1 MGRIRR
7 PSQRFR
13 ASQLPSQQGETY
25 MKSSASRFSHLLPLL
40 PVLIAIAVTAA
51 AQAPTGSIR
60 GIVSDPSKAIIS
72 GASVIATN
80 KATGSTRSANT
91 NSVGEYQFSAL
102 PPGEYEVKVTMQ
114 GFKSELRPLTLRV
127 GENITLDFSLDVGQA
142 NETIVVTGETP
153 VLNTTDYKIDGVVN
167 RKQIENLPLNGRN
180 FLQLALLEPGVSVES
195 VDNPGTSPNNF
206 FRVSIA
212 GASQAL
218 TRISVDGATINDR
231 VTGGTSQ
238 NFSQETVQ
246 EFQIS
251 TFNFDPSTRVTVVSR
266 SGTNDFHGSAFFYF
280 RDHNM
285 AGYPSLKRDPRR
297 FIEPSRED
305 PFFARRQGGGSIGGP
320 IRKDK
325 LHFFFNFENNNQR
338 GIVPVANNNV
348 IFSQFDSA
356 PSNPLNA
363 RQSNFKVDYKAT
375 EKHSGFLRFSTD
387 NNDNYNT
394 ANGTFLPSNWVVTK
408 NISTQAL
415 GGVTSVLTPKIVNDF
430 RYSYGYY
437 SGRLKIPT
445 TNDCTDPVI
454 CLGLGG
460 AQYRTTVGGFVIGN
474 NLNTPQN
481 RVLRTYQMTDMLS
494 WQKGEHRFRFGG
506 EWEHFYGRGSWEYI
520 NPAIVVLYDPLHLA
534 SLIPLA
540 SSPDPV
546 QAKIGRDALTAYSA
560 LPDSLKLNASGTG
573 PLRPG
578 LLPTVADLQKLPV
591 FSVLFGI
598 GDGGQPQNYRQP
610 QASRN
615 NRYRL
620 FAADQWRM
628 RQNLTIGYSLA
639 WSYEDNLLN
648 HDLDRPAYLN
658 RIFSDLS
665 APRRD
670 MNNFDPSLGFAWSL
684 RGGKTVIRGGGG
696 IFHDSNL
703 FWTRLVERA
712 YTGPSGNGRYI
723 IPGTFFGLDNT
734 SAPNPNIT
742 GAMVIGGLP
751 TYQAALNGFF
761 GNGTDLSVRGIER
774 IKTTGDIGFGAIFSP
789 DTTIAYTGQTSLGV
803 QHELA
808 RNLVVQA
815 DFVMRRAVHIGG
827 LFDTFKYDANRY
839 NRAASLGGPVLPRC
853 VGAQTLDPK
862 AQCSNGAINISISG
876 ANYRYTGLH
885 VKVDK
890 RFSDRYL
897 FTASYAL
904 SKYTGFNGVINP
916 DNFFQADG
924 YQGSDRRHRF
934 TFSGV
939 MELPSYSGDNKF
951 LRGAFNTWQVSLIS
965 QMVSKPPLNPSISNI
980 DPTGQGINAF
990 VLPGVE
996 WNGFG
1001 RGVGVSEL
1009 KDLVTKYNQSL
1020 AGKLTPRNQP
1030 YPTITLPADFD
1041 YGDTFISQDLRLT
1054 RMIRIKEKTQLQL
1067 IGEVFNIF
1075 NFANHADF
1083 GGDLRN
1089 STTFGQASRYATGV
1103 FGTGGPRAFQIAA
1116 RLTF

>member
-1 MGRIRR
+1 
-7 PSQRFR
+7 
-13 ASQLPSQQGETY
+13 
-25 MKSSASRFSHLLPLL
+25 MKRSASSFSHLLSPLI
-40 PVLIAIAVTAA
+40 VVIAIAVSALAQTA
-51 AQAPTGSIR
+51 TGSIR

-72 GASVIATN
+72 GAKVTVTN
-80 KATGSTRSANT
+80 KDTGAARVTQT
-91 NSVGEYQFSAL
+91 NSAGEFQFSL
-102 PPGEYEVKVTMQ
+102 LQPGDYEIKVTMQ
-114 GFKSELRPLTLRV
+114 GFKSHVAPITLQV
-127 GENITLDFSLDVGQA
+127 GESITSDFSMEVGGA
-142 NETIVVTGETP
+142 NETVVVTSETP
-153 VLNTTDYKIDGVVN
+153 VINTSDFKIDGVVN
-167 RKQIENLPLNGRN
+167 RKQIDNLPLNGRN

-231 VTGGTSQ
+231 VTGGTAQ

-251 TFNFDPSTRVTVVSR
+251 TFNFDPSTSVTGVGSVNVVSR

-280 RDHNM
+280 RDHNI
-285 AGYPSLKRDPRR
+285 AAYPSLKRDPRR
-297 FIEPSRED
+297 FVEPSRED

-320 IRKDK
+320 IKKDK
-325 LHFFFNFENNNQR
+325 MFFFFNIENNNQR
-338 GIVPVANNNV
+338 GVVPVANNNV

-363 RQSNFKVDYKAT
+363 RQANLKLDYKAT
-375 EKHSGFLRFSTD
+375 EKHSAFVRFSTD
-387 NNDNYNT
+387 NNNNYNT

-415 GGVTSVLTPKIVNDF
+415 GGVTSIFTPKLVNDI

-445 TNDCTDPVI
+445 SSDCADPVI

-460 AQYRTTVGGFVIGN
+460 AQYRTTIGSFVIGN

-481 RVLRTYQMTDMLS
+481 RVLRTYQLTDTLS

-506 EWEHFYGRGSWEYI
+506 EWEHLYGRGSWEYI

-534 SLIPLA
+534 SLFPLA
-540 SSPDPV
+540 GSTNPA
-546 QAKIGRDALTAYSA
+546 QAKIGQDALKAYSA
-560 LPDSLKLNASGTG
+560 LPDSLKLNATFNG
-573 PLRPG
+573 PLKPG
-578 LLPTVADLQKLPV
+578 LLPTVGDLQKLPV

-598 GDGGQPQNYRQP
+598 GDGGQPQNFRQP

-615 NRYRL
+615 NRFRL
-620 FAADQWRM
+620 FATDQWRM
-628 RQNLTIGYSLA
+628 RDNLTVSYSLA
-639 WSYEDNLLN
+639 WSYENNLLN
-648 HDLDRPAYLN
+648 HDLDRPAFLG

-670 MNNFDPSLGFAWSL
+670 TNNFDPSLGFAWSL

-723 IPGTFFGLDNT
+723 IPGTFFGLDNQA
-734 SAPNPNIT
+734 APNPNIT
-742 GAMVIGGLP
+742 GTTVIGGLP
-751 TYQAALNGFF
+751 TFQAALNGFF

-789 DTTIAYTGQTSLGV
+789 DTTVAYTGQTSLGV

-827 LFDTFKYDANRY
+827 LFDTFKYDANRF
-839 NRAASLGGPVLPRC
+839 NRAASLGGPLIPAC
-853 VGAQTLDPK
+853 APAQIPDPK
-862 AQCSNGAINISISG
+862 ALCSNGAVNISISG

-897 FTASYAL
+897 FTGSYAL
-904 SKYTGFNGVINP
+904 SKYYGFNGVINP
-916 DNFFQADG
+916 DDFFQADG
-924 YQGSDRRHRF
+924 YQGSDRHHRF
-934 TFSGV
+934 AFSGV
-939 MELPSYSGDNKF
+939 MELPSYGGGNKF

-965 QMVSKPPLNPSISNI
+965 QIVSKPPLTPTISSI
-980 DPTGQGINAF
+980 DPTGQGINVFA
-990 VLPGVE
+990 LPGVQ
-996 WNGFG
+996 WNSFG
-1001 RGVGVSEL
+1001 RDVGVDDL
-1009 KDLVTKYNQSL
+1009 KKLVDQYNQTQ
-1020 AGKLTPRNQP
+1020 AGKITPRNQT
-1030 YPTITLPADFD
+1030 YPRITLPTDFD
-1041 YGDTFISQDLRLT
+1041 NGDTFISQDLRLA
-1054 RMIRIKEKTQLQL
+1054 RIIRIKENTQLQL
-1067 IGEVFNIF
+1067 IGEVFNVF
-1075 NFANHADF
+1075 NFANHAGF

-1089 STTFGQASRYATGV
+1089 PTTFGQASSYATGV
-1103 FGTGGPRAFQIAA
+1103 FGTGGPRAFQFAA
-1116 RLTF
+1116 KLTF

>member
-1 MGRIRR
+1 
-7 PSQRFR
+7 
-13 ASQLPSQQGETY
+13 
-25 MKSSASRFSHLLPLL
+25 MKRSASSFSHLLSPLI
-40 PVLIAIAVTAA
+40 VVVAIAVSAV
-51 AQAPTGSIR
+51 AQSATGSIR
-60 GIVSDPSKAIIS
+60 GIVTDPSKAIIS
-72 GASVIATN
+72 GAKVTIIN
-80 KATGSTRSANT
+80 KDTGAARVTQT
-91 NSVGEYQFSAL
+91 NSAGEFQFSL
-102 PPGEYEVKVTMQ
+102 LQPGDYEIKVMMQ
-114 GFKSELRPLTLRV
+114 GFKSHIVPLTISAGESIASVCSV
-127 GENITLDFSLDVGQA
+127 GVDGA
-142 NETIVVTGETP
+142 NETVVVTSESP
-153 VLNTTDYKIDGVVN
+153 FINTTDFKIDGVVN
-167 RKQIENLPLNGRN
+167 RKQIDNLPLNGRN

-231 VTGGTSQ
+231 VTGGTAQ

-251 TFNFDPSTRVTVVSR
+251 TFNFDPSTSVTGVGSVNVVSR

-285 AGYPSLKRDPRR
+285 AAFPSLKRDPRR
-297 FIEPSRED
+297 FVEPSRED
-305 PFFARRQGGGSIGGP
+305 PFFARRQGGGSFGGP
-320 IRKDK
+320 IKKDK
-325 LHFFFNFENNNQR
+325 MFFFFNIENNNQR
-338 GIVPVANNNV
+338 GVVPVANNNV

-356 PSNPLNA
+356 PSNPLHA
-363 RQSNFKVDYKAT
+363 RQANLKVDYKAT
-375 EKHSGFLRFSTD
+375 EKHSAFVRFSTD
-387 NNDNYNT
+387 NNNNYNT

-415 GGVTSVLTPKIVNDF
+415 GGVTSIFTPKLVNDV

-445 TNDCTDPVI
+445 SSDCVDPVV

-460 AQYRTTVGGFVIGN
+460 AQYRTTIGGFVIGN

-481 RVLRTYQMTDMLS
+481 RVLRTYQLTDTLS

-520 NPAIVVLYDPLHLA
+520 NPAIVVLYDPLHLV

-540 SSPDPV
+540 SDPKSTPAQV
-546 QAKIGRDALTAYSA
+546 KTGLDALKAYSA
-560 LPDSLKLNASGTG
+560 LPDSLKLNATFNG
-573 PLRPG
+573 PLKPG

-598 GDGGQPQNYRQP
+598 GDGGQPQNFRQP

-620 FAADQWRM
+620 FATDQWRM
-628 RQNLTIGYSLA
+628 RDNLTVSYSLA
-639 WSYEDNLLN
+639 WSYENNLLN
-648 HDLDRPAYLN
+648 HDLDRPAFLS

-665 APRRD
+665 GPRQD
-670 MNNFDPSLGFAWSL
+670 TNNFDPSLGFAWSL

-723 IPGTFFGLDNT
+723 IPGSFFNLDNKA
-734 SAPNPNIT
+734 APNPNIT
-742 GAMVIGGLP
+742 GTTVIGGLP
-751 TYQAALNGFF
+751 TFQAALNGFF

-789 DTTIAYTGQTSLGV
+789 DTTIAYSGQTTIGV

-808 RNLVVQA
+808 RNLVVQG
-815 DFVMRRAVHIGG
+815 DFVMRRSVHVGG
-827 LFDTFKYDANRY
+827 LFDTFKYDANRFD
-839 NRAASLGGPVLPRC
+839 RAPALGGPILPQC
-853 VGAQTLDPK
+853 VGAQALDPK

-897 FTASYAL
+897 FTGSYAL

-916 DNFFQADG
+916 DNFFQANG
-924 YQGSDRRHRF
+924 YQGADRHHRF

-939 MELPSYSGDNKF
+939 MELPSYDGGNKF
-951 LRGAFNTWQVSLIS
+951 LRGALNTWQVSLIS
-965 QMVSKPPLNPSISNI
+965 QIVSKPPLTPTISSI
-980 DPTGQGINAF
+980 DPTGQGINVF
-990 VLPGVE
+990 ELPGVQ

-1001 RGVGVSEL
+1001 RDIGADDL
-1009 KDLVTKYNQSL
+1009 KNLVDQYNQTQ
-1020 AGKLTPRNQP
+1020 AGKITPRNQT
-1030 YPTITLPADFD
+1030 YPRITLPADFD
-1041 YGDTFISQDLRLT
+1041 NGDIFISQDLRLT
-1054 RMIRIKEKTQLQL
+1054 RLIRIKENTQLQL
-1067 IGEVFNIF
+1067 IGEVFNLF
-1075 NFANHADF
+1075 NFANHAGF

-1089 STTFGQASRYATGV
+1089 PTTFGQASSYATGV

-1116 RLTF
+1116 KLTF

>member
-1 MGRIRR
+1 
-7 PSQRFR
+7 
-13 ASQLPSQQGETY
+13 
-25 MKSSASRFSHLLPLL
+25 MKRSASSFNPILSLLI
-40 PVLIAIAVTAA
+40 VVIAIAVSALAQTA
-51 AQAPTGSIR
+51 TGSIR

-72 GASVIATN
+72 GAKVTVTN
-80 KATGSTRSANT
+80 KDTGATRVTQT
-91 NSVGEYQFSAL
+91 NSVGEFQFSL
-102 PPGEYEVKVTMQ
+102 LQPGDYEIKVAMQ
-114 GFKSELRPLTLRV
+114 GFKSHVAPITLQV
-127 GENITLDFSLDVGQA
+127 GESITSDFTMEVGGA
-142 NETIVVTGETP
+142 NETVVVMGETP
-153 VLNTTDYKIDGVVN
+153 VINTSDFKIDGVVN
-167 RKQIENLPLNGRN
+167 RKQIDNLPLNGRN

-251 TFNFDPSTRVTVVSR
+251 TFNFDPSTSVTGVGSVNVVSR

-297 FIEPSRED
+297 FVEPSRAD

-320 IRKDK
+320 IKKDRMF
-325 LHFFFNFENNNQR
+325 FFFNIENNNQR
-338 GIVPVANNNV
+338 GVVPVANNNV
-348 IFSQFDSA
+348 ILSQFDSA
-356 PSNPLNA
+356 PSNPLHA
-363 RQSNFKVDYKAT
+363 RQANLKVDYKVT
-375 EKHSGFLRFSTD
+375 EKHNAFMRFSTD
-387 NNDNYNT
+387 NNNNYNT

-415 GGVTSVLTPKIVNDF
+415 GGVTSILTPKLVNDL

-445 TNDCTDPVI
+445 SSDCADPVI

-460 AQYRTTVGGFVIGN
+460 AQYRTTIGSFVIGN

-481 RVLRTYQMTDMLS
+481 RVLRTYQLTDTLS
-494 WQKGEHRFRFGG
+494 WQKGEHRIRVGG

-540 SSPDPV
+540 SSTNPV
-546 QAKIGRDALTAYSA
+546 QAKIGQDALRAYSA
-560 LPDSLKLNASGTG
+560 LPDSLKLNAAFNG

-591 FSVLFGI
+591 FQVLIGI

-620 FAADQWRM
+620 FATDQWRM
-628 RQNLTIGYSLA
+628 RGNLTVSYALA
-639 WSYEDNLLN
+639 WSYENNLLN
-648 HDLDRPAYLN
+648 HDLDRPAFLS
-658 RIFSDLS
+658 RILGDLS

-670 MNNFDPSLGFAWSL
+670 KNNFDPSLGFAWSL

-723 IPGTFFGLDNT
+723 IPGSFFGLDNQA
-734 SAPNPNIT
+734 APNPNIT
-742 GAMVIGGLP
+742 GTTVITGLP
-751 TYQAALNGFF
+751 TFQAALNNFF

-789 DTTIAYTGQTSLGV
+789 DTTIAYSGQTSFGV

-808 RNLVVQA
+808 RNLVVQT
-815 DFVMRRAVHIGG
+815 DFVMRRAIHIGG
-827 LFDTFKYDANRY
+827 LFDTFKYDANRF
-839 NRAASLGGPVLPRC
+839 NRAASLGGPVIPVC
-853 VGAQTLDPK
+853 SPAQIPDPK
-862 AQCSNGAINISISG
+862 ALCSNGAINISISG

-885 VKVDK
+885 LKVDK

-897 FTASYAL
+897 FTGSYAL

-916 DNFFQADG
+916 DNFFQANG

-939 MELPSYSGDNKF
+939 MELPSYGGDNKF
-951 LRGAFNTWQVSLIS
+951 LRGALNTWQVSLIS
-965 QMVSKPPLNPSISNI
+965 QIVSKPPLTASISSI
-980 DPTGQGINAF
+980 DPTGQGISFFA
-990 VLPGVE
+990 LPGTKV
-996 WNGFG
+996 NGFG
-1001 RGVGVSEL
+1001 RGIGVD
-1009 KDLVTKYNQSL
+1009 DLRKLVDQYNQTQ
-1020 AGKLTPRNQP
+1020 AGKITPRNQT
-1030 YPTITLPADFD
+1030 YPTIALPADFD
-1041 YGDTFISQDLRLT
+1041 NGDTFISQDLRLART
-1054 RMIRIKEKTQLQL
+1054 IRIKENTQLQL
-1067 IGEVFNIF
+1067 IGEVFNLF
-1075 NFANHADF
+1075 NFANHAGF

-1089 STTFGQASRYATGV
+1089 PTTFGQASSYATGV

-1116 RLTF
+1116 KLTF

>member
-1 MGRIRR
+1 
-7 PSQRFR
+7 
-13 ASQLPSQQGETY
+13 
-25 MKSSASRFSHLLPLL
+25 MKRSASSFNHILSPLI
-40 PVLIAIAVTAA
+40 VVIAIAVTAL
-51 AQAPTGSIR
+51 AQTATGSIR
-60 GIVSDPSKAIIS
+60 GLVSDPSKAIIS
-72 GASVIATN
+72 GAKVTVTN
-80 KATGSTRSANT
+80 KDTGAARVTQT
-91 NSVGEYQFSAL
+91 NSAGEFQFSL
-102 PPGEYEVKVTMQ
+102 LQPGDYEIKVTMQ
-114 GFKSELRPLTLRV
+114 GFKSHVAPITLQV
-127 GENITLDFSLDVGQA
+127 GESITSDFSMEVGGA
-142 NETIVVTGETP
+142 NETVVVTSETP
-153 VLNTTDYKIDGVVN
+153 VINTSDFKIDGVVN
-167 RKQIENLPLNGRN
+167 RKQIDNLPLNGRN

-231 VTGGTSQ
+231 VTGGTAQ

-251 TFNFDPSTRVTVVSR
+251 TFNFDPSTSVTGVGSVNVVSR

-280 RDHNM
+280 RDHNIS
-285 AGYPSLKRDPRR
+285 AYPSLKRDPRR

-320 IRKDK
+320 IKKDK
-325 LHFFFNFENNNQR
+325 MFFFFNFENNNQR
-338 GIVPVANNNV
+338 GVVPVANNNV

-363 RQSNFKVDYKAT
+363 RQANLKLDYKAT
-375 EKHSGFLRFSTD
+375 EKHSAFVRLSTD
-387 NNDNYNT
+387 NNTNYNT
-394 ANGTFLPSNWVVTK
+394 ANGTFLPSNWVATK

-415 GGVTSVLTPKIVNDF
+415 GGVTSIFTPKLVNDV

-437 SGRLKIPT
+437 SGRLRIPT
-445 TNDCTDPVI
+445 SSDCADPVI

-460 AQYRTTVGGFVIGN
+460 AQYRTTIGSFVIGN

-481 RVLRTYQMTDMLS
+481 RVLRTYQLTDTLS

-506 EWEHFYGRGSWEYI
+506 EWEHLYGRGSWEYI
-520 NPAIVVLYDPLHLA
+520 NPAIVVLYDPLHLV
-534 SLIPLA
+534 SLIPQA
-540 SSPDPV
+540 TDPKSTPAQV
-546 QAKIGRDALTAYSA
+546 KIGLDALKAYSA
-560 LPDSLKLNASGTG
+560 LPDSLKLNATFNG
-573 PLRPG
+573 PLKPG
-578 LLPTVADLQKLPV
+578 LLPTVTDLQKLPV

-598 GDGGQPQNYRQP
+598 GDGGQPQNFRQP

-615 NRYRL
+615 NRFRL
-620 FAADQWRM
+620 FATDQWRM
-628 RQNLTIGYSLA
+628 RDNLTVSYALA
-639 WSYEDNLLN
+639 WSYENNLLN
-648 HDLDRPAYLN
+648 HDLDRPAILS
-658 RIFSDLS
+658 RFFSDLS

-723 IPGTFFGLDNT
+723 IPGSFFGLDNQA
-734 SAPNPNIT
+734 APNPNIT
-742 GAMVIGGLP
+742 GTTVIGGLP
-751 TYQAALNGFF
+751 TFQGALNGFF

-827 LFDTFKYDANRY
+827 LFDTFKYDANRF
-839 NRAASLGGPVLPRC
+839 NRAASLGGPLIPAC
-853 VGAQTLDPK
+853 APAQIPDPK
-862 AQCSNGAINISISG
+862 ALCSNGAINISISG

-897 FTASYAL
+897 FTGSYAL
-904 SKYTGFNGVINP
+904 SRYTGFNGVINP

-924 YQGSDRRHRF
+924 YQGSDRHHRF
-934 TFSGV
+934 AFSGV
-939 MELPSYSGDNKF
+939 MELPSYGGGNKF
-951 LRGAFNTWQVSLIS
+951 MRGAFNTWQVSLIS
-965 QMVSKPPLNPSISNI
+965 QIVSKPPLTPTISSI
-980 DPTGQGINAF
+980 DPTGQGINVFA
-990 VLPGVE
+990 LPGVQ
-996 WNGFG
+996 WNSFG
-1001 RGVGVSEL
+1001 RDIGVEDL
-1009 KDLVTKYNQSL
+1009 KTLVDQYNQTQ
-1020 AGKLTPRNQP
+1020 AGKITPRNQT
-1030 YPTITLPADFD
+1030 YPRITLPADFD
-1041 YGDTFISQDLRLT
+1041 NGDTFISQDLRLA
-1054 RMIRIKEKTQLQL
+1054 RIIRIKENTQLQL
-1067 IGEVFNIF
+1067 IGEVFNVF
-1075 NFANHADF
+1075 NFANHAGF

-1089 STTFGQASRYATGV
+1089 PTTFGQASSYATGV
-1103 FGTGGPRAFQIAA
+1103 FGTGGPRAFQFAA
-1116 RLTF
+1116 KLTF